1 MSARNPYTPTYPQPE
16 TNPTSKSL
24 SFLSAIGVEN
34 ENMHQL
40 SLSDALETVGE
51 STYWSPIENP
61 TGLGTSQ
68 FRQNYEVQPDQLEGE
83 IGLNAARK
91 MLNGQ
96 INVGDSVEIVLLER
110 IDGDDVQRYRGSF
123 EVTDLEST
131 SLHESELEKY
141 LQGRPFVTEDSPS
154 FESGPYSLT
163 PIGVNYN
170 SGIDDDGISENLED
184 WR

>member
-40 SLSDALETVGE
+40 SLADALETVGKG
-51 STYWSPIENP
+51 TYWSPIENP
-61 TGLGTSQ
+61 SGIGTSQ
-68 FRQNYEVQPDQLEGE
+68 FRPNYEVQPDQLEGE
-83 IGLNAARK
+83 IGLNAAKK

-96 INVGDSVEIVLLER
+96 INVGDTVEIVLLER
-110 IDGDDVQRYRGSF
+110 LNGDDAQRYRGSF
-123 EVTDLEST
+123 EVTDLDST

-141 LQGRPFVTEDSPS
+141 LQGRPFVTEDSPG
-154 FESGPYSLT
+154 FETGAYSLT
-163 PIGVNYN
+163 PIEVNY
-170 SGIDDDGISENLED
+170 SSSIDDDGISENLED